1 MATGLLLSA
10 EQDAE
15 TPRLRESLE
24 HPAPRAWCRQP
35 IPTSRG
41 SHVWDASCCH
51 NIGEPMTPST
61 EDSRPWARSASGTF
75 LLVFLV
81 PAACADPPVDLPR
94 ASPFPYNVQLGM
106 SFQDLRLA
114 RSGIWL
120 EPDSGWVLEEHTR
133 GQYQYELTGDRWPP
147 ARQSKLIYV
156 HRIDEELSGDYAAD
170 RWDTLADSMAVE
182 LGTEPGCATLA
193 HGRLFWRRAM
203 FREPGGQLEAAVE
216 LQITTIGDAGP
227 GLATLITRIWLAE
240 YAAPVAHF
248 LEAPEA
254 TAGGRLPDWA
264 PCAEPAAIPRER

>member
-1 MATGLLLSA
+1 
-10 EQDAE
+10 
-15 TPRLRESLE
+15 
-24 HPAPRAWCRQP
+24 
-35 IPTSRG
+35 
-41 SHVWDASCCH
+41 
-51 NIGEPMTPST
+51 MTPL
-61 EDSRPWARSASGTF
+61 RVM
-75 LLVFLV
+75 LVVSLT
-81 PAACADPPVDLPR
+81 AACADPPVDLPPS
-94 ASPFPYNVQLGM
+94 SPFPYNVQLGM

-170 RWDTLADSMAVE
+170 RWETLADSMAID
-182 LGTEPGCATLA
+182 LSAEPGCATLA

-227 GLATLITRIWLAE
+227 GSATLTTRIWLAE
-240 YAAPVAHF
+240 YAAPVARF
-248 LEAPEA
+248 LEAPQS

-264 PCAEPAAIPRER
+264 PCEEPAATEPRM